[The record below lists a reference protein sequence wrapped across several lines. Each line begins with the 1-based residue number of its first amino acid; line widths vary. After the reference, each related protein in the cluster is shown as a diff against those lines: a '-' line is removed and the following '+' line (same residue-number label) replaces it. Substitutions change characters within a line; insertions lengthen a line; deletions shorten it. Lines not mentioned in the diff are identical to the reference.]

1 MLTPRE
7 MKAKL
12 APVFN
17 EPQSAVLTDVIQTS
31 QRDFVSVSDFS
42 ELKAIVRDIAVQQ
55 QRTDQELAEFR
66 KRSEQEL
73 AESRKRS
80 SEELAESRRRSSE
93 ELAELR
99 KEIELELAESRRR
112 TDEAFR
118 ELAESQQRADLV
130 VQRLERGLE
139 KLSRQV
145 GGLSDRLGGD
155 LEDVAY
161 IVVHDVLGR
170 ELGWQVQPLARTWL
184 QWDGA
189 GQEIDLFGQAQDPAR
204 PDTAIWIVG
213 EVKFNLTRKEVE
225 RFAHKVIKARQ
236 HLGGEVFPIC
246 FCYRARPEVQQA
258 VQAAGMRL
266 VFSYGRMV

>member
-1 MLTPRE
+1 

-17 EPQSAVLTDVIQTS
+17 EPQTIVLTDVIQSS
-31 QRDFVSVSDFS
+31 QRDLVPVSDCS
-42 ELKAIVRDIAVQQ
+42 ELKAIVRDLAAQQ
-55 QRTDQELAEFR
+55 KRT
-66 KRSEQEL
+66 SEEL
-73 AESRKRS
+73 AESRKRTDQD
-80 SEELAESRRRSSE
+80 LAESRRRTDQD
-93 ELAELR
+93 LAESR
-99 KEIELELAESRRR
+99 RRTDQDLAESRRR
-112 TDEAFR
+112 TDEILR
-118 ELAESQQRADLV
+118 GLAESQLRTDQV

-184 QWDGA
+184 QWNGA
-189 GQEIDLFGQAQDPAR
+189 GQEIDLFGQAQDPTR
-204 PDTAIWIVG
+204 PDTTIWIVG
-213 EVKFNLTRKEVE
+213 DVKFNLTRKEVD
-225 RFAHKVIKARQ
+225 RFVHKVAKARQ
-236 HLGGEVFPIC
+236 HLEGEVFPVC

-258 VQAAGMRL
+258 VQAAGIRL
-266 VFSYGRMV
+266 VFSYGRMI